1 MSSSAVRER
10 CKPGGGRS
18 RRVMALLGAVVL
30 LSLGDL
36 LVTLAYLKSVGLME
50 ANPIAVY
57 LIESTQSAWVL
68 ACFKGLTVGF
78 CATVLFCLRRH
89 REGEIGAWCAAAI
102 LVFTALQ
109 WHQYAQSVDGPGA
122 VRLAGAADLGEHL
135 LWLP

>member
-1 MSSSAVRER
+1 MSWSAVGER
-10 CKPGGGRS
+10 CRPGGGRS
-18 RRVMALLGAVVL
+18 RRVIALLGAVVL

-50 ANPIAVY
+50 ANPIAAY

-68 ACFKGLTVGF
+68 ACFKGLTVGI

-102 LVFTALQ
+102 LVFTAMQ
-109 WHQYAQSVDGPGA
+109 WHQYARYADGPEA
-122 VRLAGAADLGEHL
+122 VRLAGAGDLGEHM

>member
-1 MSSSAVRER
+1 MSGSAVGER
-10 CKPGGGRS
+10 WRAGGGRS
-18 RRVMALLGAVVL
+18 RRVIALLGAVVL

-36 LVTLAYLKSVGLME
+36 LLTLAYLKSVGLME
-50 ANPIAVY
+50 ANPIAAY

-68 ACFKGLTVGF
+68 AGYKGLTVGI

-102 LVFTALQ
+102 LVLTALQ
-109 WHQYAQSVDGPGA
+109 WHQYACYVDGPEA
-122 VRLAGAADLGEHL
+122 VRLAGAGDLGEQM

>member
-1 MSSSAVRER
+1 MSGSAVGER
-10 CKPGGGRS
+10 CSRGGARS
-18 RRVMALLGAVVL
+18 RRVIALLGAVVL

-50 ANPIAVY
+50 ANPIVAY
-57 LIESTQSAWVL
+57 LIESTQSVWVL
-68 ACFKGLTVGF
+68 AGYKGLTVGI

-102 LVFTALQ
+102 LGLTALQ
-109 WHQYAQSVDGPGA
+109 WHQYARSVDGPDIRLVGA
-122 VRLAGAADLGEHL
+122 GDPGEHL

>member
-1 MSSSAVRER
+1 MSSSPVGER

-109 WHQYAQSVDGPGA
+109 WHQYAQSVDGPEA
-122 VRLAGAADLGEHL
+122 VRLAGASDLGEHL

>member
-1 MSSSAVRER
+1 MSSSPVGER

-102 LVFTALQ
+102 LGLTALQ
-109 WHQYAQSVDGPGA
+109 WHQYARYVDTPEA
-122 VRLAGAADLGEHL
+122 VHLAGAGNFGEHL
-135 LWLP
+135 LYLD